1 MRHRS
6 KDRRQM
12 SYYSSLVTDKDM
24 AKELRIFG
32 LSDFFIGRYKKVF
45 KNYFSGLKKLFVN
58 EGMLHIV
65 MTLRCV

>member
-45 KNYFSGLKKLFVN
+45 NKEINKNDKL
-58 EGMLHIV
+58 
-65 MTLRCV
+65 